1 MCAYLSYFLDVL
13 PPDCSK
19 YISSPMDLGTIS
31 DRVMEHH
38 YTNKAAFISDV
49 ELVFSNCVVYNSDES
64 LIGQYARSLQSSFRV
79 MWNKTYTRAFS
90 NKPAVNMAQLKREKE
105 AVEEEKEK
113 EEEVSDTDDIG
124 NSGNGAAYDDE
135 EEDMT
140 APGTVDNG
148 SGSDEDASEMDEDDA
163 DEDGSDSDGSSDD
176 SEY

>member
-1 MCAYLSYFLDVL
+1 MCAYFFDVL

-105 AVEEEKEK
+105 AVEEEKE
-113 EEEVSDTDDIG
+113 EEVSDTDDIG
-124 NSGNGAAYDDE
+124 NCGNGAADDEEE